1 MKKRVF
7 WITFFVS
14 LGYVSIITLMQP
26 LINSY
31 FGNHTV
37 LPYIILII
45 MLSLCS
51 GVIASIIDK
60 KINKK

>member
-7 WITFFVS
+7 WITFFIA
-14 LGYVSIITLMQP
+14 LGCVSIITLMQP

-45 MLSLCS
+45 LLSLCA
-51 GVIASIIDK
+51 GLIASMIDK
-60 KINKK
+60 KFNKK